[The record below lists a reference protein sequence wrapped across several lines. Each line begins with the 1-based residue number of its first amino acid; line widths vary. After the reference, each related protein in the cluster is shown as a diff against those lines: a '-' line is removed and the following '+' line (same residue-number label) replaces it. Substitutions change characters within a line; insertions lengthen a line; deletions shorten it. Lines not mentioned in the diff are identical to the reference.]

1 MWNPNDGDE
10 HSQQQQQQ
18 PVVHETDA
26 DIDRV
31 CFE

>member
-10 HSQQQQQQ
+10 DSQQQQQ